1 MILRRKWRFWCCT
14 RLLVMNG
21 LVNTS
26 LEQRKLELREL
37 EKQAFFDL
45 AKRTLQGQDRLS
57 WLAYLQSKVHFYLP
71 NLDELSEGCIHSAG
85 KQDLLLHPAQISKIP
100 ESGFPYRGRFSFN
113 KIEKRVH
120 CATNA
125 NKLVRLNGYVL
136 VPASA
141 RLKILRCMF
150 NHFGLFVV
158 RPFAKVGDD
167 PFTCFAASVQHRVY
181 FSH

>member
-1 MILRRKWRFWCCT
+1 
-14 RLLVMNG
+14 MNG

-26 LEQRKLELREL
+26 LEQRKLKLREL

-141 RLKILRCMF
+141 RLKILRCM
-150 NHFGLFVV
+150 V
-158 RPFAKVGDD
+158 
-167 PFTCFAASVQHRVY
+167 
-181 FSH
+181 